1 MGAEAR
7 GEAPTLHFMI
17 DKFKHIFTGLERA
30 HGVTKVGE
38 SNGNGI
44 KVKGKSFVK
53 REPVTDLLWQQHLEG
68 IESLGVIPIN
78 DDNNCKWG
86 CIDID
91 SYAGFDHLELIKK
104 INKLNLP
111 LIVFRSKSGGAHV
124 FLFTEDYVSARSM
137 QDKLT
142 EIKAVLGYGGS
153 EVFPKQT
160 ELKSQDDTGNFL
172 NLPYFNCTKTTRYA
186 FNDKGEAV
194 TLDGFYLLY
203 ENKKQKSVDNISV
216 ERPHTEFSD
225 APPCI
230 ETLSINKIGEGGRN
244 NALFH
249 YGVYAKQKWPAEW
262 KSKLILFN
270 ATSMEQPLSDS
281 EVQIIVNQHDKKEW
295 GYKCNDQPMC
305 SVCDK
310 TLCRKRKFG
319 IGQEILFPGLTDLQV
334 IDLEDPYYYLNVDG
348 ERLYLENVKYLRQQS
363 LFQEACMKQLRFR
376 PPTLKEKDWV
386 VITNS
391 LLNNAEVTEPAEG
404 LRTEDQLQNHL
415 EEFCLNRQVSTDK
428 NDLKKGGVWTS
439 DGNHHFV
446 FDRFYHQFLMRRR
459 WDVGYSR
466 TAQMLKEKCNCDS
479 KRIGKEKLS
488 VFIVKEFDKKK
499 DDYNKKTLKEEAPY

>member
-1 MGAEAR
+1 MSVEN
-7 GEAPTLHFMI
+7 
-17 DKFKHIFTGLERA
+17 FKNIFQGLERA
-30 HGVTKVGE
+30 HGCTKVSSSTE
-38 SNGNGI
+38 NGV
-44 KVKGKSFVK
+44 KVKGQSFVV
-53 REPVTDLLWQQHLEG
+53 RQPVTDDLWSKHLNG
-68 IESLGVIPIN
+68 TQSLGIIPIN
-78 DDNNCKWG
+78 DDNKCKWG
-86 CIDID
+86 CVDID
-91 SYAGFDHLELIKK
+91 SYAGFDHVKLIQK
-104 INKLNLP
+104 IKQINLP
-111 LIVFRSKSGGAHV
+111 LIVCRSKSGGAHV
-124 FLFTEDYVSARSM
+124 FLFTTEPVEAERM
-137 QDKLT
+137 RDKLT
-142 EIKAVLGYGGS
+142 EIKTVLGYGGS
-153 EVFPKQT
+153 EVFPKQIK
-160 ELKSQDDTGNFL
+160 LKSQDDTGNFL
-172 NLPYFNCTKTTRYA
+172 NLPYFNCKSTTRYA
-186 FNDKGEAV
+186 FHRTGEAA
-194 TLDGFYLLY
+194 TIDAFFGLY
-203 ENKKQKSVDNISV
+203 ETTKVKDVDSIKV
-216 ERPHTEFSD
+216 ERPVTEFND

-230 ETLSINKIGEGGRN
+230 EILSINKIGEGGRN

-270 ATSMEQPLSDS
+270 ATAMEKPLSDS

-319 IGQEILFPGLTDLQV
+319 IGQDIMFPGLTDLQV

-386 VITNS
+386 LITNL

-439 DGNHHFV
+439 EGNHHFV

-459 WDVGYSR
+459 WDIGYSR
-466 TAQMLKEKCNCDS
+466 TAQMLKEKCECDS

-488 VFIVKEFDKKK
+488 VFMVKEFDKKK
-499 DDYNKKTLKEEAPY
+499 DEYNQKTLKQEDPY

>member
-1 MGAEAR
+1 MKAR
-7 GEAPTLHFMI
+7 VETPTLHFMI
-17 DKFKHIFTGLERA
+17 EKFKHIFTGLERA

-38 SNGNGI
+38 SNGNGT

-53 REPVTDLLWQQHLEG
+53 REPVTDELWQQHLEG
-68 IESLGVIPIN
+68 TESLGVIPIN
-78 DDNNCKWG
+78 DDNQCKWG

-91 SYAGFDHLELIKK
+91 SYAGFNHSELIKK

-172 NLPYFNCTKTTRYA
+172 NLPYFNCKQTTRYA
-186 FNDKGEAV
+186 FNNKGEAV
-194 TLDGFYLLY
+194 SLDAFYLLY
-203 ENKKQKSVDNISV
+203 ENIKQKDVDSIKV
-216 ERPHTEFSD
+216 ERPKSEYGD

-230 ETLSINKIGEGGRN
+230 ETLAINKIGEGGRN

-249 YGVYAKQKWPAEW
+249 YGVYAKQKWPSEW
-262 KSKLILFN
+262 KSKLIMFN
-270 ATSMEQPLSDS
+270 ATAMEKPLSDS

-305 SVCDK
+305 SMCDK
-310 TLCRKRKFG
+310 TLCRTRKFG

-386 VITNS
+386 VITNL

-428 NDLKKGGVWTS
+428 NDLKKGGVWTADS
-439 DGNHHFV
+439 NHHFV

-459 WDVGYSR
+459 WDIGYSR
-466 TAQMLKEKCNCDS
+466 TAQMLKEKCKCDS

-499 DDYNKKTLKEEAPY
+499 DDYNQKVLKEEDPY